1 MPKPEGIESA
11 TEIRIAMGVIPPDGA
26 VACPGHPLDPI
37 KIELAAPIGRRK
49 ILDGLILPPE
59 PLEFMRLRRGPR
71 RELDDASTRRDDAVR
86 RRRLAQGAT
95 PKRGLP
101 RLRPHRR
108 DAVTSPGLPLDL
120 CQDIVPTSYSHA
132 ELTEAQQRVSSMMRQ
147 FFERKNDDTLMAGWY
162 VGGSNRV
169 QIDITCPGHPTV
181 EEISAMADALD
192 DEFHGM
198 VCVEGP
204 LWDGSI
210 RLPTVDDRFA
220 PMADAGA
227 NPLVECDDDERVPDS
242 KYTGDCGDAQ
252 EVRLVLPDF
261 IGEVEMQFDRRNP
274 PDSDST
280 TLHLLVTQKACASGR
295 SGVERMLKPEV
306 IESATEIRVA
316 MGVIAGCGGRC
327 PGNPFVP
334 ITIKLAAPIGQR
346 KIVDGLFLPPRPL
359 WPKSLRIARPYR
371 RNLVIYALAFALVVL
386 AMARAAMAV
395 RRWRRARDHTS

>member
-1 MPKPEGIESA
+1 
-11 TEIRIAMGVIPPDGA
+11 
-26 VACPGHPLDPI
+26 
-37 KIELAAPIGRRK
+37 
-49 ILDGLILPPE
+49 
-59 PLEFMRLRRGPR
+59 
-71 RELDDASTRRDDAVR
+71 
-86 RRRLAQGAT
+86 
-95 PKRGLP
+95 
-101 RLRPHRR
+101 
-108 DAVTSPGLPLDL
+108 
-120 CQDIVPTSYSHA
+120 
-132 ELTEAQQRVSSMMRQ
+132 MMRQ

-346 KIVDGLFLPPRPL
+346 KIVDGLFLPPQPL
-359 WPKSLRIARPYR
+359 WPKRLRIPRPYR
-371 RNLVIYALAFALVVL
+371 RDAVASALAALAVGAAIGVAVCGFL
-386 AMARAAMAV
+386 RAV
-395 RRWRRARDHTS
+395 WHWRRARDHTS